1 MFSVHQLWLLTRS
14 RCVKHWRVPRSWP
27 FLLRVSMHG
36 SARFIWIGL
45 QVLGNAI
52 GRCGV
57 ELRGALK
64 SGLAAGRSSWEQV
77 AGRCRI
83 GGSAPECRSLTPAA
97 IYRDLAR
104 CR

>member
-64 SGLAAGRSSWEQV
+64 SGLAAGRSRLG
-77 AGRCRI
+77 AG
-83 GGSAPECRSLTPAA
+83 SRSVP
-97 IYRDLAR
+97 YRGLR
-104 CR
+104 PGV

>member
-1 MFSVHQLWLLTRS
+1 
-14 RCVKHWRVPRSWP
+14 
-27 FLLRVSMHG
+27 MHG

-64 SGLAAGRSSWEQV
+64 SGLAAGRSRLG
-77 AGRCRI
+77 AGS
-83 GGSAPECRSLTPAA
+83 GSVP
-97 IYRDLAR
+97 YRGLR
-104 CR
+104 PGV

>member
-1 MFSVHQLWLLTRS
+1 
-14 RCVKHWRVPRSWP
+14 
-27 FLLRVSMHG
+27 MHG

-64 SGLAAGRSSWEQV
+64 SGLAAGRSRLG
-77 AGRCRI
+77 AG
-83 GGSAPECRSLTPAA
+83 SRSVP
-97 IYRDLAR
+97 YRGLR
-104 CR
+104 PGV